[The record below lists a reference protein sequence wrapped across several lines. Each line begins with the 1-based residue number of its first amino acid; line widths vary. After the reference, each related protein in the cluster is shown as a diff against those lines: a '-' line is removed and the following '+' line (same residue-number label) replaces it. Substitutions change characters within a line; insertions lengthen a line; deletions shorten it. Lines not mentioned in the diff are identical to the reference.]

1 MAGCDEKDAV
11 LYLCMDRSVVRY
23 EDTFYIK
30 DLGSMTCSDMAILAH
45 VKAHKLYH
53 FRHPG
58 NMVISVTK
66 VIEEIHRIYPA
77 LEVVNLG
84 ETDVIMEYRSGK
96 PRQAEQMAK
105 TVLLCVLLFI
115 GAGFAIMAFH
125 NDISITEVFERFYL
139 QVMGREKPQ
148 VSVIEISYSIG
159 LAVGILFFYNHFGNK
174 KFTHDP
180 TPMQVEM
187 RKYEQDVDT
196 TIIENS
202 SRRGENLDAS

>member
-1 MAGCDEKDAV
+1 MTGCDGKDMV

-23 EDTFYIK
+23 EDTFCIK

-45 VKAHKLYH
+45 VKAHKIYH

-159 LAVGILFFYNHFGNK
+159 LAVGILFFYNLGYFQFG
-174 KFTHDP
+174 FE
-180 TPMQVEM
+180 V
-187 RKYEQDVDT
+187 V
-196 TIIENS
+196 S
-202 SRRGENLDAS
+202 

>member
-1 MAGCDEKDAV
+1 MTGCDGKDMV

-30 DLGSMTCSDMAILAH
+30 DLGSMTCSDATILAH
-45 VKAHKLYH
+45 VKAHKLYR

-58 NMVISVTK
+58 NMVISVMK

-115 GAGFAIMAFH
+115 GAGFAIMRIPSAF
-125 NDISITEVFERFYL
+125 SKR
-139 QVMGREKPQ
+139 
-148 VSVIEISYSIG
+148 VSY
-159 LAVGILFFYNHFGNK
+159 
-174 KFTHDP
+174 T
-180 TPMQVEM
+180 
-187 RKYEQDVDT
+187 
-196 TIIENS
+196 
-202 SRRGENLDAS
+202 

>member
-1 MAGCDEKDAV
+1 MTGCDEKEAV

-30 DLGSMTCSDMAILAH
+30 DLGSMTCSDATILAQ
-45 VKAHKLYH
+45 VKSRKLYR

-84 ETDVIMEYRSGK
+84 ETDVIMEYRSKK
-96 PRQAEQMAK
+96 PKQAEQMAK

-139 QVMGREKPQ
+139 QVMGREKPKI
-148 VSVIEISYSIG
+148 SVIEISYSIG
-159 LAVGILFFYNHFGNK
+159 LAAGILFFYNHFGNK

-202 SRRGENLDAS
+202 ARRGENLDAS

>member
-1 MAGCDEKDAV
+1 MTGCDEKDVV

-30 DLGSMTCSDMAILAH
+30 DLGSMTCSDATILAH

-96 PRQAEQMAK
+96 PRQAE
-105 TVLLCVLLFI
+105 
-115 GAGFAIMAFH
+115 
-125 NDISITEVFERFYL
+125 
-139 QVMGREKPQ
+139 
-148 VSVIEISYSIG
+148 
-159 LAVGILFFYNHFGNK
+159 
-174 KFTHDP
+174 
-180 TPMQVEM
+180 
-187 RKYEQDVDT
+187 
-196 TIIENS
+196 
-202 SRRGENLDAS
+202 